1 MFRRLQVWT
10 RRGVRLVKG
19 VWDQQEWFWRKVRE
33 VANGVSPAA
42 LLACLGIMIY
52 DLGFRPFQNNDPG
65 PGYWIQGLVG
75 LALVAMAIRYVL
87 DLFTPQKTWVRILGL
102 IRLLFLLYLGY
113 SLLPYKYELTA
124 LGSPEFTVVKIL
136 LYLSLCLVMIT
147 EVSSLVQ
154 ALPIRSW
161 SAPSLL
167 AVSFG
172 GLCFL
177 GTFLLLLP
185 NATYRGIHPLDA
197 LFTATS
203 AVCVTGL
210 TVVDT
215 ATEFTRFGQ
224 IIILILIQLGGL
236 GMMTFAG
243 LIAYSVA
250 GGTSI
255 KAQLAFRDLV
265 NSGKMSQV
273 MQFLSRVALVT
284 LIFEALG
291 GLLIYWSIEDLAF
304 PSSLEKF
311 FFVVFHTVSAFC
323 NAGFSTFSAGLY
335 DPLLRYHYGL
345 HMSLALLVILGGLG
359 FPVIFHIY
367 RFGKVKLYNLGQY
380 LQGNP
385 QRAHFP
391 GLRFMNA
398 RLSIQVSAVLLVLGT
413 LVFLIF
419 EPQASLK
426 PHEGAGKW
434 VSAFF
439 ASVSARTA
447 GFATI
452 NISALSLPTLMIY
465 LLLMYIGAS
474 PGSTGGGIKTTTA
487 GLAVLNLMA
496 VLKGRDRLQYAR
508 SEISPAS
515 IRRAFAIILLSM
527 ICIGAFTFLIA
538 LEDANKGLVAI
549 VFEVFGAFTT
559 AGMSLGITSELSDF
573 SKMVLVVAMYV
584 GRIGMITVLLALI
597 PQSKPDY
604 LRYPL
609 EEINF

>member
-1 MFRRLQVWT
+1 M
-10 RRGVRLVKG
+10 KG
-19 VWDQQEWFWRKVRE
+19 FWDQQEWFWRKVRE

-65 PGYWIQGLVG
+65 PRYWIQGLVG

-273 MQFLSRVALVT
+273 MQFLSRVVLVT
-284 LIFEALG
+284 LIFEVLG
-291 GLLIYWSIEDLAF
+291 GLLIYWSIQDLAF

-380 LQGNP
+380 LQGDP